1 MIRRLRTRFDYNVAL
16 ETVVDICIGMHL
28 PPKLYIF
35 AWHLQRLSSDAKI
48 VYSYITTENENAT
61 LEEIAEILGISKE
74 SVEKALNEIKF
85 MKWKTTYDV

>member
-1 MIRRLRTRFDYNVAL
+1 MIQRLRTQADYNIQL
-16 ETVVDICIGMHL
+16 KTVVDICIGMHL

-61 LEEIAEILGISKE
+61 LEEIAEFLGMSKE
-74 SVEKALNEIKF
+74 SVGKALNEIKS